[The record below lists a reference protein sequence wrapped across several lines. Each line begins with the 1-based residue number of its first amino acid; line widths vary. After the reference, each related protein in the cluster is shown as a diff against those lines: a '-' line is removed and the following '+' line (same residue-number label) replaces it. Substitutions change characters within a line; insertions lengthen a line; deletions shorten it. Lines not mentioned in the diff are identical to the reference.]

1 MGSIGSKSKKN
12 EKMSSTPKAGAAV
25 SNGRNRRLS
34 IAATGGS
41 AKGGDRLEL
50 GKELGG
56 KNFSPNMPGDQP
68 GEEAVVGGLRFAAL
82 SQAGYEP
89 EHRKK
94 ENQDAYIVWAG
105 VEHSPMFGVCDG
117 HGAQGNHVSNFLTK
131 EFCTHLDAAGFEK
144 NVDDVSFS
152 KSTLM
157 DVFAKCNRN
166 LSSQRTI
173 DVNLSGSTCVTAMVR
188 GGRIYCCNLG
198 DSRCVLARQEGSKLK
213 AIGLSDD
220 QKPERADE
228 RARIIKSGG
237 RVAPLED
244 EAGEAIGPQRVWLAT
259 MMVPG
264 LAMTRSFGDHVA
276 ESVGVIPEPE
286 IMDHVLT
293 SSDRFM
299 VLASDGVWE
308 FLDNQAVVDL
318 VASCDGNGPEAC
330 RKVIKASYDAWMKEE
345 EVVDDITCVVVYF
358 P

>member
-1 MGSIGSKSKKN
+1 
-12 EKMSSTPKAGAAV
+12 
-25 SNGRNRRLS
+25 
-34 IAATGGS
+34 
-41 AKGGDRLEL
+41 
-50 GKELGG
+50 
-56 KNFSPNMPGDQP
+56 
-68 GEEAVVGGLRFAAL
+68 
-82 SQAGYEP
+82 
-89 EHRKK
+89 
-94 ENQDAYIVWAG
+94 
-105 VEHSPMFGVCDG
+105 
-117 HGAQGNHVSNFLTK
+117 
-131 EFCTHLDAAGFEK
+131 
-144 NVDDVSFS
+144 
-152 KSTLM
+152 M
-157 DVFAKCNRN
+157 DIFAKCNKN
-166 LSSQRTI
+166 LSSQRSI

-198 DSRCVLARQEGSKLK
+198 DSRCVLARQEGGKFK

-244 EAGEAIGPQRVWLAT
+244 ENGDAIGPQRVWLAT
-259 MMVPG
+259 MMMPG

-286 IMDHVLT
+286 IMDHVIT
-293 SSDRFM
+293 PNDRFM

-330 RKVIKASYDAWMKEE
+330 KKVIKASYDAWMREE